1 MVIVAIVVSA
11 VVAICLTFWKSR
23 RNSTENRNSDRV
35 HAVNGYVHGGSSD
48 NAHGGKS
55 DGGDGG
61 DGGDRGDVRLESFSK
76 RQHSQGIIILS
87 YNY

>member
-1 MVIVAIVVSA
+1 MVLA

-23 RNSTENRNSDRV
+23 RNSTENRNSNGV

-55 DGGDGG
+55 DGGDDG
-61 DGGDRGDVRLESFSK
+61 DCGDRGDVRLESFSK